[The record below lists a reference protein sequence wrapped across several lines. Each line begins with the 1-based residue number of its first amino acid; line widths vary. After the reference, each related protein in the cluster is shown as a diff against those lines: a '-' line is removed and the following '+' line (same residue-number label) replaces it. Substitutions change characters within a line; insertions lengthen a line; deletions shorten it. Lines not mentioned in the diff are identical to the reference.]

1 MHLPAVFLLLVY
13 SGILPVH
20 GRLLYTGPEDL
31 YAFPKHRVT
40 FLNNLPVQNET
51 AERWLHEGLRGGEQ
65 EFLDEPW
72 QETSWY
78 SHAVRKEIGSSE
90 SQESLGTS
98 KPISP
103 EHSGFTLE
111 HMKMGEQ
118 DGFICLIPPARESPP
133 PVQENFDADTR
144 LGHSWS
150 LLQPLSGRC
159 LYHRQTWFTY
169 SYCHN
174 QEIRQFR
181 ELPRTQPHP
190 PGGYEPIEDPD
201 WEAFTLGRAPPAADV
216 GADVAIAEHNAQAA
230 NLEVARGPGSR
241 YLVQRWGDGTF
252 CEKTNKPREV
262 EVQFH
267 CSMTMTDSILLVR
280 EAKTCSYVLVVQ
292 TPRLC
297 GEPGFKSRL
306 ESRDESLIRCRH
318 IVDSSYDPV
327 PSESTQLEQPQHDER
342 DPVLDEFDHP
352 SHLSQ
357 REPRFAAP
365 SIAVNPVVHEKQ
377 KDSALDEYLKQ
388 AVAALLKSP
397 EAQTQAGET
406 PQVVVQKG
414 ANGEY
419 FIEILEEI
427 PLDDL
432 DVEDVNGGDYMRIAE
447 VLRKAEYD
455 VKGEAEEAKKASKPQ
470 EGQGQ
475 AGGDD
480 ERKSRKA
487 RDEL

>member
-1 MHLPAVFLLLVY
+1 MHLSVLLLCFIY
-13 SGILPVH
+13 SGAH

-65 EFLDEPW
+65 EFLDQPW

-78 SHAVRKEIGSSE
+78 SHAMRKEIGSSE
-90 SQESLGTS
+90 SQESLGPS
-98 KPISP
+98 KPIHH
-103 EHSGFTLE
+103 EQSGYTLE
-111 HMKMGEQ
+111 HMKMSEKNR
-118 DGFICLIPPARESPP
+118 FICLIPPARETTPP
-133 PVQENFDADTR
+133 TPEHVDPDTA

-174 QEIRQFR
+174 QEIKQFR

-190 PGGYEPIEDPD
+190 PGGYEPVEDPD
-201 WEAFTLGRAPPAADV
+201 WESFTLGRAPPAADV
-216 GADVAIAEHNAQAA
+216 GADVAIAEHNAQAV

-306 ESRDESLIRCRH
+306 ESRDESLIRCRQ
-318 IVDSSYDPV
+318 IVDVSYDST
-327 PSESTQLEQPQHDER
+327 PSESTQLEQPQHDEHI
-342 DPVLDEFDHP
+342 PISEESDHP
-352 SHLSQ
+352 SHLAQ

-365 SIAVNPVVHEKQ
+365 TATVAQNIPGEQ
-377 KDSALDEYLKQ
+377 KDKPLDDYIKQ
-388 AVAALLKSP
+388 AMAALFKG
-397 EAQTQAGET
+397 QDGQASTGDN
-406 PQVVVQKG
+406 PRIVVQKG
-414 ANGEY
+414 PDGEY

-427 PLDDL
+427 PLDGL
-432 DVEDVNGGDYMRIAE
+432 DEGDVGADDYAHIAE
-447 VLRKAEYD
+447 VLRKAGYD
-455 VKGEAEEAKKASKPQ
+455 VKGEAEDAKKVPKGNEAK
-470 EGQGQ
+470 GQ
-475 AGGDD
+475 GGDD
-480 ERKSRKA
+480 QRKPRKA